1 MSNRA
6 GLSWRQWLVNSQEW
20 KQLLADYTEAMVRR
34 ALGASGRDDAAQIIE
49 VSRDLRGVQAF
60 RLWIENSISQAGKA
74 GTDDGRP
81 IETGRPTGAGDGTG
95 DEGGPGGA

>member
-1 MSNRA
+1 MSARA
-6 GLSWRQWLVNSQEW
+6 AWRRNLVNSQEW
-20 KQLLADYTEAMVRR
+20 KQLLADYSESMVRR

-81 IETGRPTGAGDGTG
+81 IETGKPADAGDGAGDG
-95 DEGGPGGA
+95 GGAGGA